1 MNNKESVALHH
12 LKAKNFSNLP
22 GAAELSNSPD
32 PINLN
37 TVHDNDANLIYKPV
51 KPTYLWNIAQNF

>member
-51 KPTYLWNIAQNF
+51 KPTYL